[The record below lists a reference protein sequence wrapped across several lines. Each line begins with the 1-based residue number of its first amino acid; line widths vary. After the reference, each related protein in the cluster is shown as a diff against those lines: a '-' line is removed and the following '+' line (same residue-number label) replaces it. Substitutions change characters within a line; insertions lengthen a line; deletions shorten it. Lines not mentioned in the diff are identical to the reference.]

1 MTAPATDL
9 LAVATVALPYRDAR
23 SAAAGLRA
31 ELRHQL
37 AGGPEPDW
45 ATFSVSAPVRST
57 DARGAVWFSY
67 SASVRDRRGTPA
79 GG

>member
-1 MTAPATDL
+1 VTAPATDP

-45 ATFSVSAPVRST
+45 ATFTVSAPVRCTAAS
-57 DARGAVWFSY
+57 GALWFSY
-67 SASVRDRRGTPA
+67 TATVGNRRAPVA
-79 GG
+79 G